1 MILQI
6 DLDSHDKISYEIEG
20 SETRSIK
27 DIDIYEQYLNILYD
41 KNEIQVIDLSTKQKI
56 FKSVF
61 NDSSEILTRLFY
73 MPIQKDSL
81 DPDDDPPTTISTQ
94 SETF

>member
-27 DIDIYEQYLNILYD
+27 DIDIYE
-41 KNEIQVIDLSTKQKI
+41 
-56 FKSVF
+56 
-61 NDSSEILTRLFY
+61 
-73 MPIQKDSL
+73 
-81 DPDDDPPTTISTQ
+81 
-94 SETF
+94 